1 MIVSLDLWHQIVRWL
16 TSLQAG
22 VLSPLNILQ
31 TWQGW
36 IVDPFRWRWWL
47 LVLQLLLWS
56 VLMAVLVVL
65 LGEAELAFDD

>member
-22 VLSPLNILQ
+22 VLSPLDILQ
-31 TWQGW
+31 TWQDW
-36 IVDPFRWRWWL
+36 IVDPIRWRWWL

-56 VLMAVLVVL
+56 VLMTVLVVL